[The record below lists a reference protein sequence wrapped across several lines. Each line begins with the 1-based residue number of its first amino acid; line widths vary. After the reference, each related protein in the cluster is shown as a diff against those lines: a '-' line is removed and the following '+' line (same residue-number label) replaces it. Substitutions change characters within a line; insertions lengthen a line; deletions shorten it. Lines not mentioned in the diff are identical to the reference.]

1 MVNKK
6 SLFSWGDDMSENRKE
21 DRRAIYTKR
30 MIRETFIELLKQK
43 PIGKISVSQL
53 CSLAGISRSTFYL
66 YYEDCY
72 QILEELQ
79 NEFCDQLIEAVDQK
93 PVDDPF
99 GRMLDTHE
107 IIQNNN
113 DLYLILMRTDYPMH
127 ALKKFIDYG
136 KRLLKSQIFAG
147 TRLTEQQQ
155 EWLADYI
162 IGANFTYSQHVI
174 DKEYS
179 LSREELI
186 HEFIHAGLEHFKK

>member
-1 MVNKK
+1 M
-6 SLFSWGDDMSENRKE
+6 GENRKE
-21 DRRAIYTKR
+21 DRRAVYTKR
-30 MIRETFIELLKQK
+30 MIRETFIEQLKQK
-43 PIGKISVSQL
+43 PVGKISVSQL
-53 CSLAGISRSTFYL
+53 CSLVGISRSTFYL

-79 NEFCDQLIEAVDQK
+79 NEFCDQLIKAVDQK

-107 IIQNNN
+107 IVQSNN
-113 DLYLILMRTDYPMH
+113 DLYLTLMRTDYPMH

-136 KRLLKSQIFAG
+136 KQLVKSQMFAG
-147 TRLTEQQQ
+147 TGLTEQQQ

-162 IGANFTYSQHVI
+162 VGADFAYSQRVI
-174 DKEYS
+174 DEEYS

-186 HEFIHAGLEHFKK
+186 HEFIHAGIEHFKK